1 METKIIELTGGK
13 WGTYT
18 YGLRVTRKER
28 DTLFKGLEK
37 VILILPLDNGEVC
50 SIDIDLKS
58 SFWRD
63 CHEFRGRAIGKWMK
77 KRGDCPWTYENP
89 PKYHAEMQGNN
100 IRILRKIN

>member
-1 METKIIELTGGK
+1 MEINIIELTGGK

-37 VILILPLDNGEVC
+37 VMLSLPLDNGKVC
-50 SIDIDLKS
+50 SIDIDLKG

-63 CHEFRGRAIGKWMK
+63 CHEFRGSAIGKWMK
-77 KRGDCPWTYENP
+77 KTRRLSMALQKTPTIPC
-89 PKYHAEMQGNN
+89 
-100 IRILRKIN
+100 